1 MEANRLR
8 GDNRL
13 RNDWF
18 KGFTAATC
26 QSSHF
31 DPGSWQHQFSR
42 PRGEWGFGLGHHPD
56 VGHLII
62 LDDSC
67 GAKGSRKAHHLVSL
81 GSGHCPTTVLVVMN
95 ASHVDPNAPNAL
107 NALSQTPHAPVEAA
121 TAAATATVAQ
131 ALCSALHSVM
141 VDQDQAIR
149 LTVAGLLSGGHV
161 LLEGPPGVGKTT
173 LAKALVSAC
182 GSGFARVQ
190 GTADLLPADITGANI
205 FDQRTSDWA
214 FRPGPLMQHVVLFD
228 EINRATPRAQSAL
241 LEAMAERQV
250 SVDGIRHALPDPFFL
265 IATQNPSGDLGTYP
279 LVAGQRDRFALV
291 ATVGRPSRE
300 AERKILTQLA
310 PDRVATMA
318 AVTSPMELRAAIAGV
333 SACHVDGRLVDYLL
347 DIVEAVRTAGASAG
361 ITTSLGPRAS
371 QTMLAVSR
379 ALGAI
384 GGRTFV
390 VPDDIKHAA
399 PAVLAHRM
407 MRPGDDRLTTLAEW
421 VAAVTDTVRA
431 P

>member
-1 MEANRLR
+1 
-8 GDNRL
+8 
-13 RNDWF
+13 
-18 KGFTAATC
+18 
-26 QSSHF
+26 
-31 DPGSWQHQFSR
+31 
-42 PRGEWGFGLGHHPD
+42 
-56 VGHLII
+56 
-62 LDDSC
+62 
-67 GAKGSRKAHHLVSL
+67 
-81 GSGHCPTTVLVVMN
+81 MN
-95 ASHVDPNAPNAL
+95 ASATPAPSSPAGHIS
-107 NALSQTPHAPVEAA
+107 AES
-121 TAAATATVAQ
+121 TATVAQ
-131 ALCSALHSVM
+131 SLCAALRTVI
-141 VDQDQAIR
+141 VDQDNAIR

-205 FDQRTSDWA
+205 FDQRTGEWV

-250 SVDGIRHALPDPFFL
+250 SVDGTRHPLPDPFFL

-291 ATVGRPSRE
+291 ATVGRPSRQ
-300 AERKILTQLA
+300 AERKILTELSA
-310 PDRVATMA
+310 DRVATLA
-318 AVTSPMELRAAIAGV
+318 AVTSPVELRSAIEGV
-333 SACHVDGRLVDYLL
+333 SACHVDERLVDYLL

-371 QTMLAVSR
+371 QTLLAVAR

-407 MRPGDDRLTTLAEW
+407 MRPGDDRLTTLGEW
-421 VAAVTDTVRA
+421 VAAVTETVRA